1 MSAFMV
7 SVQHC
12 TGGYSHFDKT
22 RKRNREYYIGKGEL
36 KCTDNRIICVEES
49 DGISKKAT
57 RTSK

>member
-1 MSAFMV
+1 ML

-22 RKRNREYYIGKGEL
+22 RKRNREHYIGKEKL
-36 KCTDNRIICVEES
+36 KFTDNMIICVEKS